1 MNSGYYFVQCN
12 RAAAKNTNA
21 CKTQDRACVYTPA
34 TSAMSFLITLI
45 CAPLLSP

>member
-1 MNSGYYFVQCN
+1 MATSFVLFN
-12 RAAAKNTNA
+12 ITGVKNTNA
-21 CKTQDRACVYTPA
+21 CKTTGPSLVYTPA